1 MARRAR
7 NIYKRKDGRWE
18 GRYIKE
24 RINGKAKYAAV
35 YARTYTEVKEKLEKA
50 KDELKKKQIPICKA
64 GSVTDMGQ
72 KWLAEVSAD
81 LKESSIVK
89 YEDLLRCYIYPGLG
103 NTDLSDITNDQLM
116 NFATDLK
123 KNGGK
128 SGQGLSGSTVSEV
141 VSVMAGLRGY
151 ALRHGYSVVFT
162 TDCVS
167 IRQQR
172 GDIRVFSIEEEDRLV
187 SWLLS
192 HMDETAL
199 GVYTALFTGI
209 RIGELC
215 AMTWDYIDMEA
226 KTMRIGHTMQRIRS
240 NTSDG
245 KKTEVKIFEPK
256 SIHSLRTIPL
266 PNCLIP
272 LFMSYHVPGAYLLTG
287 KKDKFVEPRIMHNR
301 FKKILDSCDIK
312 DASFHACRHSFAT
325 RCIELGFD
333 VKSLSEILGHSNVAF
348 TMNRYVHPSMAHK
361 AENMNMLND
370 LFK

>member
-35 YARTYTEVKEKLEKA
+35 YAKTYTEVKEKLEKA
-50 KDELKKKQIPICKA
+50 KKAQKKKQISVCKA
-64 GSVTDMGQ
+64 GSVTDIGHN
-72 KWLAEVSAD
+72 WLAEVSVD

-103 NTDLSDITNDQLM
+103 TTDLSDITNDQLM
-116 NFATDLK
+116 NFTTDLK
-123 KNGGK
+123 KNGGR
-128 SGQGLSGSTVSEV
+128 SAQGLSGSTVSEV
-141 VSVMAGLRGY
+141 ISVIAGLRGY
-151 ALRHGYSVVFT
+151 ALRHGYSVTFS

-167 IRQQR
+167 IRQKR
-172 GDIRVFSIEEEDRLV
+172 NDIRFFSIEEEERLV
-187 SWLLS
+187 AWLLS

-226 KTMRIGHTMQRIRS
+226 KTMRIGRTMQRIRS
-240 NTSDG
+240 NTASG

-256 SIHSLRTIPL
+256 SAHSLRTIPL

-272 LFMSYHVPGAYLLTG
+272 LFRSHYVPGAYLLTG
-287 KKDKFVEPRIMHNR
+287 KPDKFVEPRIMHNR

>member
-1 MARRAR
+1 MFDMEETVMARRAR

-18 GRYIKE
+18 GRY
-24 RINGKAKYAAV
+24 
-35 YARTYTEVKEKLEKA
+35 
-50 KDELKKKQIPICKA
+50 
-64 GSVTDMGQ
+64 
-72 KWLAEVSAD
+72 
-81 LKESSIVK
+81 
-89 YEDLLRCYIYPGLG
+89 
-103 NTDLSDITNDQLM
+103 
-116 NFATDLK
+116 K

-272 LFMSYHVPGAYLLTG
+272 LFMSYHVPGHLCLPE
-287 KKDKFVEPRIMHNR
+287 KRIN
-301 FKKILDSCDIK
+301 L
-312 DASFHACRHSFAT
+312 
-325 RCIELGFD
+325 
-333 VKSLSEILGHSNVAF
+333 
-348 TMNRYVHPSMAHK
+348 
-361 AENMNMLND
+361 
-370 LFK
+370 